1 MIINS
6 GIADEKKANGE
17 EVAQMDLVSELAAK
31 FVQSYG
37 LALGELGEY

>member
-17 EVAQMDLVSELAAK
+17 VVVQDDLVSELAAT
-31 FVQSYG
+31 FV
-37 LALGELGEY
+37 